1 MLESDI
7 AVRRLDGPGGEL
19 TLRAGFSN
27 ATRQLD
33 VDLDLHEP
41 EGGIVATLLRIE
53 GTPAIDLTAEGS
65 GPLDG
70 VDVSFALDAGG
81 TRIADGL
88 VALSSGAEGL
98 GFDVDFSG
106 EIAPLVPPDFR
117 GFFAGESTVAVR
129 GVSKAGGGLRIAELT
144 VDGAVLRLDGDLE
157 TGADGFLRDLT
168 LTGSLGDPA
177 GEPVVLPV
185 PGGRTRLQSG
195 VLHVNFGDASRWTG
209 LVVLDRLDAADIH
222 MEDVTLRLGGLAQN
236 LEDPARRNVTVT
248 VEGLATGVWHE
259 DPEVARALGE
269 RIDLFADIAL
279 PPEAPIE
286 VRQLQ
291 LSGNGLSVFSAGEL
305 ADMVYTGRSAVRVAD
320 LGVLEGI
327 AGRPLGGAIDLRA
340 QGSVSPLSGG
350 FDLAFDGGATDL
362 ALGDARL
369 DRLLAGRDDAR
380 RARGARRGGLPHRG
394 PADRERRS
402 SASPRTGRCRPA
414 APTSA
419 STRGSP
425 TSRRSIRCS
434 RAS

>member
-1 MLESDI
+1 M
-7 AVRRLDGPGGEL
+7 
-19 TLRAGFSN
+19 
-27 ATRQLD
+27 
-33 VDLDLHEP
+33 
-41 EGGIVATLLRIE
+41 
-53 GTPAIDLTAEGS
+53 
-65 GPLDG
+65 
-70 VDVSFALDAGG
+70 
-81 TRIADGL
+81 
-88 VALSSGAEGL
+88 
-98 GFDVDFSG
+98 
-106 EIAPLVPPDFR
+106 
-117 GFFAGESTVAVR
+117 
-129 GVSKAGGGLRIAELT
+129 
-144 VDGAVLRLDGDLE
+144 LRLDGDLE

-185 PGGRTRLQSG
+185 PGGNTRLQSG

-291 LSGNGLSVFSAGEL
+291 LSGNGLSVFSAGQL
-305 ADMVYTGRSAVRVAD
+305 ADMVYTGRDAVRIAD

-425 TSRRSIRCS
+425 TSRRSIRRS

>member
-1 MLESDI
+1 M
-7 AVRRLDGPGGEL
+7 
-19 TLRAGFSN
+19 
-27 ATRQLD
+27 
-33 VDLDLHEP
+33 
-41 EGGIVATLLRIE
+41 
-53 GTPAIDLTAEGS
+53 
-65 GPLDG
+65 
-70 VDVSFALDAGG
+70 
-81 TRIADGL
+81 
-88 VALSSGAEGL
+88 
-98 GFDVDFSG
+98 
-106 EIAPLVPPDFR
+106 
-117 GFFAGESTVAVR
+117 
-129 GVSKAGGGLRIAELT
+129 
-144 VDGAVLRLDGDLE
+144 LRLDGDLE

-291 LSGNGLSVFSAGEL
+291 LSGNGLSVFSAGQL
-305 ADMVYTGRSAVRVAD
+305 ADMVYTGRSAVRIAD
-320 LGVLEGI
+320 LGVLRRHRRPAARRRDRP
-327 AGRPLGGAIDLRA
+327 AG

-362 ALGDARL
+362 ALGDPRL
-369 DRLLAGRDDAR
+369 DRLLAGETTLAGRAVRDEAGFRTEDLRIGNAQFSFASNGQVSTSRTDIGFDAR
-380 RARGARRGGLPHRG
+380 ARRPRDSRSAALGRADGVRARDRRRPADPRRSLGAGADGQRGGRALDQPRG
-394 PADRERRS
+394 
-402 SASPRTGRCRPA
+402 SASPARSTAATSAAASTARARSTGWCSTSPATSRSPASGGRSTGSSSRSGRTG
-414 APTSA
+414 
-419 STRGSP
+419 
-425 TSRRSIRCS
+425 
-434 RAS
+434 